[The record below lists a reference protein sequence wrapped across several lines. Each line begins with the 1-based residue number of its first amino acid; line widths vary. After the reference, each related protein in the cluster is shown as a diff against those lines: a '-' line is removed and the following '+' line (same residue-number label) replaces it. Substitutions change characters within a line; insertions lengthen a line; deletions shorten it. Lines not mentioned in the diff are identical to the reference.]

1 MNLNGE
7 RQYNKRE
14 IKEIIS
20 LSDCILSGVA
30 AKTLLYIEFFPV
42 ERRLMVLAEISR
54 LWRLVRSEN
63 ISDWTDEIWFL
74 DRFNTIRL
82 PSPLKDFLE
91 RQESQSACKEFAD
104 KSISTSLVRGWNS
117 REERTESLL
126 FSSLSWLS

>member
-20 LSDCILSGVA
+20 LSDCIVSGVA

-91 RQESQSACKEFAD
+91 RQESQAA
-104 KSISTSLVRGWNS
+104 
-117 REERTESLL
+117 
-126 FSSLSWLS
+126 